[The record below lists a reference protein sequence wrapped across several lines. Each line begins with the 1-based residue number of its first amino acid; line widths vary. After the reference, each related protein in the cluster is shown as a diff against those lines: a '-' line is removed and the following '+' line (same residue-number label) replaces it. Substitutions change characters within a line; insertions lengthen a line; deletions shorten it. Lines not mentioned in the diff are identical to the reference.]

1 MCEFRVYL
9 GDEEIMRDV
18 IYGREDG
25 GKVILRDVLGE
36 TRVVEGAKILEV
48 NVSAVKLL
56 LGKA

>member
-18 IYGREDG
+18 IYAREDG